1 MQEAL
6 NSPMVEKNGLNR
18 MAVATLLADLW
29 FEGQPLAAGF
39 TGAGQSLTAEAIQ
52 DLQRLA
58 DNVDEIEHR
67 RALFVS
73 LFLDPAFL

>member
-6 NSPMVEKNGLNR
+6 SSPVVERNGLSR

-29 FEGQPLAAGF
+29 FEDQRLDEAF
-39 TGAGQSLTAEAIQ
+39 TGAGQSLTVEAIQ
-52 DLQRLA
+52 LQQRMA
-58 DNVDEIEHR
+58 DNLDEVEQR

-73 LFLDPAFL
+73 LFLDPALP